1 MPVPTKPKNTY
12 SWVIGPKTRK
22 VYCYRS
28 PRADQQVA
36 GLWEAEKLTSFHDA
50 ELAKATKEINAI
62 LSKIQKGNRDPD
74 RTLSLVLFQNR
85 PFLVWAS
92 YEIVGP
98 DDDEAMIMKTLGLKV
113 RESGQRR
120 TKK

>member
-1 MPVPTKPKNTY
+1 
-12 SWVIGPKTRK
+12 
-22 VYCYRS
+22 
-28 PRADQQVA
+28 VA

-62 LSKIQKGNRDPD
+62 LSKIGKGNRDPD
-74 RTLSLVLFQNR
+74 RTLSLVQVQDR

-98 DDDEAMIMKTLGLKV
+98 DDDAAVIMKALGLKV
-113 RESGQRR
+113 RESSQRR
-120 TKK
+120 IKK